1 MGQDGA
7 KMGQYGGKMEPHWR
21 FGGLREALERLREAL
36 GGQRK
41 RRKKD
46 SRRKKKAEPKRNLY
60 IQTPDQPLQRP
71 HIIKYIIYNILYIIY
86 NI

>member
-1 MGQDGA
+1 MTQDGA

-46 SRRKKKAEPKRNLY
+46 SRRKKKAEPKKSIYTNSRS
-60 IQTPDQPLQRP
+60 TAPAAP
-71 HIIKYIIYNILYIIY
+71 YIIYYILDIRY
-86 NI
+86 

>member
-46 SRRKKKAEPKRNLY
+46 SRRKKKAEQKKSIYTNSRSTASAAPYY
-60 IQTPDQPLQRP
+60 IRLD
-71 HIIKYIIYNILYIIY
+71 YIIEYIED
-86 NI
+86 NL